1 VEERMPYAARKHR
14 EPWLFVL
21 LLSVAAGC
29 IASGAQEGSTAA
41 LFVLVTEGR
50 IAHDGGASRGVG
62 WGDFDQDG
70 DPDLVVSN
78 TAGQWN
84 AFYRNTLLGVRNDG
98 RETAEA
104 TASTLEG
111 SAPANFVKMS
121 DPDLSPFGGVASARG
136 NAEGVSW
143 VDYDG
148 DGDLDLHIVT
158 RGRQD
163 DLLFENRE
171 DEGLTRVSEGELVRT
186 AGSSMACWADV
197 DGDGWLDVFL
207 VAYRDDQRNT
217 LLRNLGGGRFE
228 SMRASPVTAGHGT
241 GRACAWGDPDDD
253 GLPDLYVGNAREP
266 NGFFRN
272 RGDFV
277 FEPAVDA
284 GHIIEDVGYSYGLSW
299 ADFDGDGDHDLFV
312 ANFDKENV
320 LYQNDGAGNL
330 DPVRGEPIAEET
342 AGASKGH
349 AWADY
354 DLDGDLD
361 LFVANGT
368 YGPDM
373 RNFLYLN
380 RGDGSFVRELTGEFL
395 SHADTSAG
403 AAWADYDRDGDLDVF
418 VANWGSSDQV
428 NRFYRNTASETTGRG
443 WVSFRLRSSPPN
455 THGWGAKVRAKV
467 TLGDESRW
475 MTRWNIPTTG
485 YGSQNDLAV
494 HFGLGAAE
502 RVDSLVIR
510 WPSGHTDVH
519 TGVAGRRFWTVTEDG
534 ALEPAR

>member
-1 VEERMPYAARKHR
+1 MRKR
-14 EPWLFVL
+14 LEPWLPAL
-21 LLSVAAGC
+21 LLSAATGC
-29 IASGAQEGSTAA
+29 DALPSEEWNAAS
-41 LFVLVTEGR
+41 LFVPVTEGR
-50 IAHDGGASRGVG
+50 IARDGGASRGVA
-62 WGDFDQDG
+62 WADFDQDG
-70 DPDLVVSN
+70 DPDLVVAN

-84 AFYRNTLLGVRNDG
+84 AFYRNTLLGVRHDG
-98 RETAEA
+98 RA
-104 TASTLEG
+104 TVESGDSTTRG
-111 SAPANFVKMS
+111 SAMASFLKVS
-121 DPDLSPFGGVASARG
+121 DPDLSPLGGVAAARG

-158 RGRQD
+158 RGRQA
-163 DLLFENRE
+163 DLLFENQGA
-171 DEGLTRVSEGELVRT
+171 EGLTRVTEGELVRT

-207 VAYRDDQRNT
+207 VAYRDEQRNT
-217 LLRNLGGGRFE
+217 LLRNLGGGRFQNL
-228 SMRASPVTAGHGT
+228 RDSPVTAGSGT

-272 RGDFV
+272 RGGFE
-277 FEPAVDA
+277 FEPDVEA
-284 GHIIEDVGYSYGLSW
+284 GHLVEHVGYSYGLSW

-312 ANFDKENV
+312 ANFDRENV
-320 LYQNDGAGNL
+320 LYRNDGSGHL
-330 DPVRGEPIAEET
+330 EPVRADPIAEET

-380 RGDGSFVRELTGEFL
+380 QGDGQFIRELRGEVL
-395 SHADTSAG
+395 AHPDTSAG
-403 AAWADYDRDGDLDVF
+403 TAWADYDRDGDLDVF

-428 NRFYRNTASETTGRG
+428 NRFYRNTARDITDRS
-443 WVSFRLRSSPPN
+443 WVAFRLRSATPN

-467 TLGDESRW
+467 TLQGESRW

-485 YGSQNDLAV
+485 YGSQNDLVV
-494 HFGLGAAE
+494 HFGLGDADS
-502 RVDSLVIR
+502 VDSLAVR
-510 WPSGHTDVH
+510 WPSGRADVHTDV
-519 TGVAGRRFWTVTEDG
+519 GVRRSWRVIEGGD
-534 ALEPAR
+534 LEPVMPDGDR